1 MQITITAQNIDIND
15 EHKEYVEA
23 TLAGLEK
30 AAGNFADE
38 SASIQVEIKKN
49 GDKDYHDQVELHG
62 QVHLAGTNIST
73 EVLAGSVNEAADLAY
88 DKLRAQIAKYKDKN
102 QASHEKADI
111 EAITEDAADLYDID
125 PEEAK

>member
-1 MQITITAQNIDIND
+1 MQITITAQNIDINE

-38 SASIQVEIKKN
+38 SAALQVEIKKN
-49 GDKDYHDQVELHG
+49 GDKDYHEQVELHA
-62 QVHLAGTNIST
+62 QMHLAGTNIST

-88 DKLRAQIAKYKDKN
+88 DKLRAQVSKYKEKN
-102 QASHEKADI
+102 QVSHQKADL
-111 EAITEDAADLYDID
+111 EEITADAADLYDID
-125 PEEAK
+125 PDEAK